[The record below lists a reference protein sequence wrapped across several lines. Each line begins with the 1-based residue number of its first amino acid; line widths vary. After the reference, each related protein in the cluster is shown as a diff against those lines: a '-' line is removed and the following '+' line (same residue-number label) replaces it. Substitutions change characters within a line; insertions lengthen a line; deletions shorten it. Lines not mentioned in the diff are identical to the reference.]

1 MASVYGLSRKIKKPS
16 QHELSKNSIHIIFR
30 HCRVELVYISMKKT
44 KCVQDA
50 GLPNFGS
57 TCYLNSALQLL
68 FSSSQFM
75 RALGDF
81 FTLKRSIAWS
91 IHEKGFNM
99 VTPYLLSCSPISQT
113 INYFPTNG
121 MSKVDA
127 MTSFLDVVAQRND
140 LFDKMSGQ
148 QSSAEFLRYLLDI
161 LRLESALMT
170 RLSLKSDNDLSSL
183 NFYDIYEEYKDTMR
197 MLSSTEEKLDNPV
210 DVYFYSKLTI
220 SHKCISCD
228 TLQFKNH
235 SCRLVFESFHR
246 FFMDKDK
253 KSQVTTTDL
262 LNLIFRK
269 EGANRDAVIESFDT
283 CHQCGSARGIEEMK
297 INKIAREVIVI
308 YDRIDSD
315 DTNITSSMLSPTE
328 VISLGQKRQGHWKLE
343 HEINFNHL
351 VEDQPSVYNSRW
363 WKGAIYHNGPT
374 YQNGHYVSVSIRL
387 FGSSSKILLF
397 NDLDVFQDSE
407 IQSLLQ
413 TKSSS
418 LIEHY
423 GTAVVALYSTDCTIK
438 SVSKQTKSTAKK
450 RKARATKKD
459 AARKKQKQR
468 VSLSKAS
475 LNPFSEDMA
484 SILQKSSQLMNRKTN
499 SRNQAKIKGKEN
511 EIRFTFDC
519 THDNYE
525 NSPNNFYG
533 FKDFHKYPETAV
545 MLHHLNAGR
554 YAFHNLR
561 DDLSDKKIR
570 HKIAQEIKEEFV
582 SIKDKEKI
590 ISDFDMELNGGVNNL
605 PSLLT
610 CGCCGI
616 REFMRGAEKINSR
629 ERGGVRYKMAEVRK
643 LTMLQYTEQDQDLLE
658 KKINRGHLTIPVNE
672 SGEVKVV
679 QPEYAISYYH
689 DKMANKFYHLHREF
703 VTVDKK
709 QVPHVTLC
717 LNCYNSIFPQEA
729 SQTSKNKP
737 KKPKVSLASGF
748 DFGDFDRL
756 GLTEPN
762 KFELCI
768 LSKVR
773 KFITI
778 LKLTNNMG
786 QRRDYTQQVLKGH
799 AITFDHDAPVVTS
812 TVLEGFDSIKKSFRL
827 QLICEDGK
835 RDHLVEK
842 IFKSSVILGRP
853 FVLRQWLLVLKR
865 INVLYQHDD
874 VPDIQ
879 SMTTLTEKANS
890 HLIEN
895 IIISTSEKDVTNE
908 LRESDDIAQV
918 RSERFTTNESEKG
931 DVHTE

>member
-1 MASVYGLSRKIKKPS
+1 M
-16 QHELSKNSIHIIFR
+16 E
-30 HCRVELVYISMKKT
+30 KT
-44 KCVQDA
+44 KRVQDA

-68 FSSSQFM
+68 FSSTQFM
-75 RALGDF
+75 KALGQF
-81 FTLKRSIAWS
+81 FTSKRSIAWS
-91 IHEKGFNM
+91 IYQKGFNM

-113 INYFPTNG
+113 INYFPTYG

-127 MTSFLDVVAQRND
+127 VTSFLDIVAQSND
-140 LFDKMSGQ
+140 LFDKLSGQ
-148 QSSAEFLRYLLDI
+148 QSSAEFLRYLLDT
-161 LRLESALMT
+161 LRLESALLN
-170 RLSLKSDNDLSSL
+170 RLSLKSDNDFLSL
-183 NFYDIYEEYKDTMR
+183 KFDDIKKEYTDTLR
-197 MLSSTEEKLDNPV
+197 MLSSSDERLDNPI

-220 SHKCISCD
+220 SHKCINCQTS
-228 TLQFKNH
+228 QFKNH

-246 FFMDKDK
+246 FFMDKDQK
-253 KSQVTTTDL
+253 AQVTTTDL
-262 LNLIFRK
+262 LNLVFRK
-269 EGANRDAVIESFDT
+269 EGGNTDAVIESFDT

-297 INKIAREVIVI
+297 INKVAREVIVI
-308 YDRIDSD
+308 YDRIDSN
-315 DTNITSSMLSPTE
+315 DTNISPSMLSPTE
-328 VISLGQKRQGHWKLE
+328 VISLGQKREGHWKFE

-351 VEDQPSVYNSRW
+351 LVGQPNVYNSRW
-363 WKGAIYHNGPT
+363 WKGAIYHKGPT
-374 YQNGHYVSVSIRL
+374 YQRGHYVSASIRNV
-387 FGSSSKILLF
+387 GSSSKILLF
-397 NDLDVFQDSE
+397 NDLDVIHNSE

-423 GTAVVALYSTDCTIK
+423 GTAVVALYSTDCIIK
-438 SVSKQTKSTAKK
+438 SVSKQAKDTNKK
-450 RKARATKKD
+450 RKQRYTSKKD

-468 VSLSKAS
+468 MSVSNTSLTLLS
-475 LNPFSEDMA
+475 EEMA
-484 SILQKSSQLMNRKTN
+484 SILHKSTQLMNRKTN
-499 SRNQAKIKGKEN
+499 SRNQANIKGKDD

-519 THDNYE
+519 THEDYE
-525 NSPNNFYG
+525 KNPNNSFG

-554 YAFHNLR
+554 YGFHNLR
-561 DDLSDKKIR
+561 DELSDKEIR
-570 HKIAQEIKEEFV
+570 NKIAQEIKEQFV

-605 PSLLT
+605 LSLLT
-610 CGCCGI
+610 CRCCGI
-616 REFMRGAEKINSR
+616 REFMRGADKVHSR

-643 LTMLQYTEQDQDLLE
+643 LTLLQYTEQDQDLLK
-658 KKINRGHLTIPVNE
+658 KKIKRGHLMIPVNE
-672 SGEVKVV
+672 SGEVKAIH
-679 QPEYAISYYH
+679 PEHAISYYH

-703 VTVDKK
+703 VTVDSGK
-709 QVPHVTLC
+709 VPHVTLC

-729 SQTSKNKP
+729 SQTSKNKS
-737 KKPKVSLASGF
+737 KKPKLSLASGF
-748 DFGDFDRL
+748 DFGDFNRL

-762 KFELCI
+762 KFEQCI

-799 AITFDHDAPVVTS
+799 AITFDHDAPIVTS

-879 SMTTLTEKANS
+879 TMNTLTKKANS

-895 IIISTSEKDVTNE
+895 IIISNDEKDVTKE

-918 RSERFTTNESEKG
+918 RSERFTSNDPEKEN
-931 DVHTE
+931 VHTE